1 MNFDFLFFL
10 TWATVCCGLISLV
23 DMWLWAPL
31 RKKGKMPMVIE
42 NARGFFP
49 VLLAVLLIRSFLYQP
64 FKVPSESLEPTL
76 FPGDFLLV
84 NQYHFGMRMPIGFQ
98 KITQG
103 QPAKRGDIVVFRWP
117 VSPDVNFVKRV
128 VGVPGDV
135 ISYRNKVLTINGQ
148 EAKQTFVATEQE
160 PKLGEMQRYTEDLLG
175 IKHDI
180 YVKTDQ
186 PAFDFEQYT
195 IPKGH
200 YFVMGDNRDA
210 SDDSRFWGL
219 VPDSALIGQATR
231 IWLSIDPN
239 VALTDV
245 THKIRLN
252 RFWTQLYADQS
263 SASNS
268 P

>member
-10 TWATVCCGLISLV
+10 TWVTVCCGLIALV
-23 DMWLWAPL
+23 DVLLWAP
-31 RKKGKMPMVIE
+31 RRGQGKMPTVIE

-49 VLLAVLLIRSFLYQP
+49 VLLLVLVIRSFLYQP

-84 NQYHFGMRMPIGFQ
+84 NQYHYGMRLPIWLN

-103 QPAKRGDIVVFRWP
+103 KPAKRGDIVVFRWP

-135 ISYRNKVLTINGQ
+135 ISYVNKVLTVNGV
-148 EAKQTFVATEQE
+148 EAKQTFIGTDNE
-160 PKLGEMQRYTEDLLG
+160 PKLGVLQHYKEDLLG
-175 IKHDI
+175 VQHDI
-180 YVKTDQ
+180 YIKAEQ
-186 PAFDFEQYT
+186 EGFDFKNYT
-195 IPKGH
+195 VPAGH

-210 SDDSRFWGL
+210 SDDSRFWGV

-231 IWLSIDPN
+231 IWLSLDPQESLFTPWTK
-239 VALTDV
+239 V
-245 THKIRLN
+245 RLR
-252 RFWTQLYADQS
+252 RFWTKLYS
-263 SASNS
+263 
-268 P
+268 